1 MFWLGLAL
9 GALLGGMLG
18 MLFAALCAIGR
29 IEELEQRANTYEAL
43 YRSACRAPFRREA
56 IVIE

>member
-1 MFWLGLAL
+1 MFWLGLAV
-9 GALLGGMLG
+9 GVVLGGMLG

-29 IEELEQRANTYEAL
+29 IEELEQRANTFEAL
-43 YRSACRAPFRREA
+43 YRGACRAPIRREA